1 MQERK
6 IKHSLPGFIKAGIQT
21 GALLAVINTVWYL
34 FSTELLFI
42 QAPGNINIGSV
53 VLICFVVTLL
63 ASVSF
68 YFVFTRIKKPVL
80 VYRGVVF
87 ILALVSLFVAFGGTM
102 TKDTQLPDRFHV
114 LTLPMHVFA
123 GIITAYFLPKF
134 LKKDL
139 GAMFRQTA

>member
-6 IKHSLPGFIKAGIQT
+6 IKHSLPGFIKAGLQT
-21 GALLAVINTVWYL
+21 GALLSVLNIVWYL
-34 FSTELLFI
+34 FSTQLLFI
-42 QAPGNINIGSV
+42 HAPENINIGSV

-68 YFVFTRIKKPVL
+68 YFVFPMIKKPVL
-80 VYRGVVF
+80 VYRSVVF
-87 ILALVSLFVAFGGTM
+87 ILALISLFVAFGGTM
-102 TKDTQLPDRFHV
+102 SKDTQFPDRFYV
-114 LTLPMHVFA
+114 LTFPMHVFA